1 MSDPSNQI
9 CSSCPAFLKPEQVPS
24 KFKKSVGAPMC
35 GRFGHVLGKPGLA
48 KSQEDKLQRHFA
60 STCGGFGQPLPPVP
74 VEKRQLVALPDPTRR
89 TDMTGTPEHA
99 TSNSCSTCKNCIRED
114 VVAAELG
121 WTASLCASKG
131 KLLFAGTLA
140 AEAKDCEYR
149 AFGPVL
155 TTTSGIH
162 LLPEYDDAFNLS
174 VDPVRSYFKNKGNFI
189 DPREYETDRPVT
201 EEDAERGIRAW
212 REIKDPAGTGKFTY
226 LPIYRTDFFSDEEQ
240 KKIPQAG
247 DDEHPELYVDH
258 FGGTYMAAV
267 AWTELDET
275 PALWGEA
282 GVGKTELYRYL
293 AWIMQ
298 LPFERLSITAETS
311 IDELIGFMKFDP
323 EEGTYFKYGRLPLAW
338 KKPCIVCIDE
348 PNVGPLEVWQRLRPL
363 TDNSK
368 QMVIDENNNELI
380 DRDDDC
386 YPGFAMNPAWDA
398 RNIGA
403 NQIAD
408 ADANRLFH
416 VYIDLPPSSLER
428 EIIRNRVAV
437 DGWEISEAELDMLLN
452 IAADLRDLSKDG
464 TLTMTWGIRPQIKVA
479 RALRWF
485 DTVTAYRRAI
495 GDFLEP
501 RQLEALLD
509 MVKAHA

>member
-1 MSDPSNQI
+1 MNAPNQI
-9 CSSCPAFLKPEQVPS
+9 CSECPAFLRAEQTPS

-48 KSQEDKLQRHFA
+48 ASQQDKLQRHFA
-60 STCGGFGQPLPPVP
+60 STCGAFGQPLPPVP
-74 VEKRQLVALPDPTRR
+74 VEKKLLVALPDPKLRV
-89 TDMTGTPEHA
+89 DMRGTNEHN

-114 VVAAELG
+114 VVANELG
-121 WTASLCASKG
+121 WTASMCAAKG
-131 KLLFAGTLA
+131 KLLLGGTLA
-140 AEAKDCEYR
+140 AEAKECEYR

-155 TTTSGIH
+155 ASTSGIH

-174 VDPVRSYFKNKGNFI
+174 VDPVRSYFKNKDNFT
-189 DPREYETDRPVT
+189 DPRDYVSDKPVT
-201 EEDAERGIRAW
+201 EDEHNAGIRAW
-212 REIKDPAGTGKFTY
+212 REVKDPAGTGRVAY
-226 LPIYRTDFFSDEEQ
+226 LPIYRHDGFFSPEEQ
-240 KKIPQAG
+240 AKVPQAG

-258 FGGTYMAAV
+258 FGGTYLAAV

-293 AWIMQ
+293 AWLMQ
-298 LPFERLSITAETS
+298 LPFERISITASTE
-311 IDELIGFMKFDP
+311 IDELIGKMLYNP
-323 EEGTYFKYGRLPLAW
+323 ERGTYFEYGRLPLAW
-338 KKPCIVCIDE
+338 GKPCVLVIDE
-348 PNVGPLEVWQRLRPL
+348 PNLGPLEVWQRIRPL

-368 QMVIDENNNELI
+368 QMVIDENQREHL
-380 DRDDDC
+380 DRHDDC
-386 YPGFAMNPAWDA
+386 YFGVAMNPAWDA

-416 VYIDLPPSSLER
+416 VYVDLPPTSLER

-437 DGWEISEAELDMLLN
+437 DGWEITDAQLDMLIN
-452 IAADLRDLSKDG
+452 IAQDLRDLSKDG

-479 RALRWF
+479 RALAWF
-485 DTVTAYRRAI
+485 DTVTAYRRAV

-501 RQLEALLD
+501 RQQEALLD